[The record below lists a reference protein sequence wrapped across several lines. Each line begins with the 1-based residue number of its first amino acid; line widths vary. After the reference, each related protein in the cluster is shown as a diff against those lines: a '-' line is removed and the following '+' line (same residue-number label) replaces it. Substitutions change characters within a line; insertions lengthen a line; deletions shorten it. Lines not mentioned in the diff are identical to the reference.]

1 MVVVQSLAPPVALI
15 DVTTFPPPSNAT
27 QNDVDRHDTPKSW
40 PVSPVSVLTHEFVPA
55 LGSVKVKTSPKSG
68 SSVATHSDT
77 DGHEIPLKT
86 VPGLAV
92 FQALAPPVGS
102 VAVTVFS
109 PKSNATHSD
118 PAGSHDTPSRGLV
131 PSTFVGVQALAPPVG
146 SVEVTTFPS
155 LSTATHNDV
164 DNDVDEHDTPLRA
177 LVSTFVVVHALAPP
191 VGSVDVTTFPL
202 LSTATHNA
210 VEEHDTPVRALLPS
224 TSVVVQAPPPPPG
237 SVEVTTFPLLSTATH
252 SDADG
257 HDTPLMAFGD
267 PNGAW

>member
-1 MVVVQSLAPPVALI
+1 
-15 DVTTFPPPSNAT
+15 
-27 QNDVDRHDTPKSW
+27 
-40 PVSPVSVLTHEFVPA
+40 
-55 LGSVKVKTSPKSG
+55 
-68 SSVATHSDT
+68 
-77 DGHEIPLKT
+77 
-86 VPGLAV
+86 
-92 FQALAPPVGS
+92 
-102 VAVTVFS
+102 
-109 PKSNATHSD
+109 
-118 PAGSHDTPSRGLV
+118 
-131 PSTFVGVQALAPPVG
+131 
-146 SVEVTTFPS
+146 

-164 DNDVDEHDTPLRA
+164 DNAVDEHDTPLRA